1 MEFTL
6 GGMNLTARARKAFG
20 IGEGTD
26 GVSVQTKAA
35 LKREGVSPEQID
47 AVEPAPEPVDTS
59 GQSKGKS
66 TKQVIEEKY
75 GSQKERQEADKK
87 RLLEKQRKE
96 AEALKAQ
103 Q

>member
-6 GGMNLTARARKAFG
+6 GGMNLTARARKALG

-47 AVEPAPEPVDTS
+47 AVEPPPAPVDTS

-66 TKQVIEEKY
+66 TKEVIKEKY
-75 GSQKERQEADKK
+75 GSQEERQKADFERIMRERGTPVK
-87 RLLEKQRKE
+87 
-96 AEALKAQ
+96 
-103 Q
+103 